1 MIEIEKLIKHPIQL
15 INVEMIKC
23 NINKNISE
31 DISFNDI
38 NLKINLQASGEIS
51 ERDSRTGYTFLE
63 ITIQTNS
70 EEGKESPFY
79 INIAYRGTCKIEN
92 KYDINDDNIYA
103 SYNKFLE
110 TQALKLLFPYIRTV
124 VDELMIKMDLK
135 PIKLP
140 TIDVIQTIKN
150 IDDSDR

>member
-38 NLKINLQASGEIS
+38 NLKINLQASGKIS

-63 ITIQTNS
+63 ITIHNIIIKIINPTITFF
-70 EEGKESPFY
+70 PLFLIFFY
-79 INIAYRGTCKIEN
+79 II
-92 KYDINDDNIYA
+92 
-103 SYNKFLE
+103 S
-110 TQALKLLFPYIRTV
+110 
-124 VDELMIKMDLK
+124 
-135 PIKLP
+135 
-140 TIDVIQTIKN
+140 
-150 IDDSDR
+150 